1 MSRQEAYEIL
11 VTKRNEIY
19 ENSIKSNRPMDY
31 LSLISQ
37 ATEVAAE
44 ALGEMLGVNQ
54 NDETKN

>member
-11 VTKRNEIY
+11 VTRRDEIY

-31 LSLISQ
+31 LSLVAQ

-54 NDETKN
+54 NNEAKN